1 MKVSAKVRYAIRTL
15 VEIGK
20 CPDNS
25 LPLSIVEKNQN
36 ISSKFAKQ
44 FLQPLEERNIV
55 GSKRGAKGG
64 YYLKKDPSE
73 IRLLDVIEAL
83 EKEIQI
89 VPCIKDAE
97 FCERRDFC
105 GAKKKWE
112 EFQNLIE
119 DFYFRTTIQDIIEQE
134 KK

>member
-1 MKVSAKVRYAIRTL
+1 MKISAKVRYAIRTL

-20 CPDNS
+20 CPGNS

-44 FLQPLEERNIV
+44 FLQPLEEKNIV

-64 YYLKKDPSE
+64 YFLKKDPSE
-73 IRLLDVIEAL
+73 IRLLDVVEAL

-89 VPCIKDAE
+89 VPCIKDTE
-97 FCERRDFC
+97 FCERKDFC
-105 GAKKKWE
+105 GAKGKWE
-112 EFQNLIE
+112 EFQNLIK
-119 DFYFRTTIQDIIEQE
+119 DFYYRTTIQDIIEQE
-134 KK
+134 TK

>member
-1 MKVSAKVRYAIRTL
+1 MKISAKVRYAIRTL

-20 CPDNS
+20 CPDSS